1 MNYTSFSGK
10 DSRLIRMAPL
20 SSGKNFSE

>member
-1 MNYTSFSGK
+1 MK
-10 DSRLIRMAPL
+10 HRQLAVLDSRLIRMAPL